1 MDLKLSALMLLVL
14 STARLAAVLASA
26 YEGGL
31 PRVTPKNLSGSAWS
45 NVITIGAGCVQVSGN
60 CFQVVNG
67 AIVPLPVNLG
77 PPAQQVFL
85 VLYGTGISGRSSLAK
100 VSVLIGGLSLPVAYA
115 GPQADPG
122 LDQVNVQIPLSLA
135 GIGDTT
141 ISVVV
146 DGVPS
151 NTAHITIM

>member
-1 MDLKLSALMLLVL
+1 M
-14 STARLAAVLASA
+14 
-26 YEGGL
+26 
-31 PRVTPKNLSGSAWS
+31 
-45 NVITIGAGCVQVSGN
+45 
-60 CFQVVNG
+60 
-67 AIVPLPVNLG
+67 
-77 PPAQQVFL
+77 
-85 VLYGTGISGRSSLAK
+85 
-100 VSVLIGGLSLPVAYA
+100 SVLIGGLSLPVAYA

>member
-1 MDLKLSALMLLVL
+1 VEFASITITSGDGTRSVGTVTIAVVAPGLFVLNPAGLV
-14 STARLAAVLASA
+14 AA
-26 YEGGL
+26 
-31 PRVTPKNLSGSAWS
+31 
-45 NVITIGAGCVQVSGN
+45 NVITIGAGGAQVSGN

-67 AIVPLPVNLG
+67 AVVPLPVNLG

-85 VLYGTGISGRSSLAK
+85 VLYGTGISGRSSLAG
-100 VSVLIGGLSLPVAYA
+100 VSVSIGGLSLPVVYA

-122 LDQVNVQIPLSLA
+122 LDQVNVQIPASLA

-151 NTAHITIM
+151 NMARITIM